1 MFMPSPPLPPAIVK
15 ATEQLPCDWYCPEPR
30 FLLAVEF
37 LGSIDGNAGVCVRL
51 GVPVEVADV
60 GRALTL
66 FDDVRLHDL
75 DNEGRREEDTV
86 ADTDGVTERPR
97 VGERDRVGDADLD
110 FDGMRDA
117 DADRVGDRER
127 VRLADR
133 VALVDAEG
141 ELDTVTGVSSRI
153 L

>member
-1 MFMPSPPLPPAIVK
+1 MGAADADADAPPR
-15 ATEQLPCDWYCPEPR
+15 E
-30 FLLAVEF
+30 
-37 LGSIDGNAGVCVRL
+37 
-51 GVPVEVADV
+51 
-60 GRALTL
+60 
-66 FDDVRLHDL
+66 
-75 DNEGRREEDTV
+75 REE
-86 ADTDGVTERPR
+86 
-97 VGERDRVGDADLD
+97 D

-117 DADRVGDRER
+117 DADRER